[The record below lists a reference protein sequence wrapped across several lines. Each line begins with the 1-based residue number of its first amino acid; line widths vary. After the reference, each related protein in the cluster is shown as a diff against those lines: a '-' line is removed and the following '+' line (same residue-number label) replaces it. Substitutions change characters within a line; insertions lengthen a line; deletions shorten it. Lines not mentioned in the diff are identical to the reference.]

1 MQSCLGPESSQQLV
15 ALVVL
20 VVLLGEPPS
29 LVPTAKASIMEQG
42 SWTVSPR
49 ADYALNTWCLKSR
62 EAKSEYLGNDDGGER
77 LYSLR

>member
-1 MQSCLGPESSQQLV
+1 MQNCLGPASSQQLV

-20 VVLLGEPPS
+20 VVLSGETPS

-42 SWTVSPR
+42 SR

-62 EAKSEYLGNDDGGER
+62 EAKSEHLGNDDGGER